1 MNLQKLLYKV
11 SFVKI
16 VGTTNIEVADIVFD
30 SRKVKSASLFVA
42 LKGTKS
48 DGHDYIL
55 QTINS
60 GAKVIVLEDIPS
72 NLDDKITYIKV
83 EDSNFALGIIAA
95 NFYDNPSEKI
105 KLIGL
110 TGTNGKTTI
119 VSLLSQLFSI
129 MNVKVGMLS
138 TIQNKIID
146 KIIPSTHTTPD
157 ALQINFLLNEMIAQ
171 GCEYCFMEVSSH
183 SIAQGRI
190 SGLNFT
196 GSVFTNL
203 TQDHLDYHNSFAEY
217 RDVKKSFF
225 DRLPKSAFAL
235 TNKDDKNGI
244 KMLEGTKA
252 KKYTY
257 SLKSISN
264 YKCRVLENQFEG
276 MLLNINKVD
285 VWVKLIG
292 DFNAYNMISV
302 YAVANQ
308 FGFED
313 HEVLT
318 ALSMLISP
326 EGRFQYLQSEEK
338 ITAIVDYAHTDDAL
352 KNILANVN
360 NIRTNT
366 GTEQLITVVGCG
378 GDRDKTKRPLMA
390 AVACNLSNQVI
401 LTSDNPRSENPESI
415 IQDMML
421 ELDPIQQK
429 KVLVIIDR
437 KQAIKTA
444 CRLAKANDIVLV
456 AGKGH
461 EKYQEINGEKFPF
474 DDLEELKQSLN
485 IIKQ

>member
-1 MNLQKLLYKV
+1 
-11 SFVKI
+11 
-16 VGTTNIEVADIVFD
+16 
-30 SRKVKSASLFVA
+30 
-42 LKGTKS
+42 
-48 DGHDYIL
+48 
-55 QTINS
+55 
-60 GAKVIVLEDIPS
+60 PC
-72 NLDDKITYIKV
+72 
-83 EDSNFALGIIAA
+83 
-95 NFYDNPSEKI
+95 EKI
-105 KLIGL
+105 KLLGV

-119 VSLLSQLFSI
+119 VSLLTQLFSI
-129 MNVKVGMLS
+129 MNVKVGLLS

-157 ALQINFLLNEMIAQ
+157 ALQINFLLNEMVAQ

-183 SIAQGRI
+183 SISQGRI
-190 SGLNFT
+190 SGINFT
-196 GSVFTNL
+196 GGVFTNL

-225 DRLPKSAFAL
+225 DGLPKSAFAL
-235 TNKDDKNGI
+235 TNKDDKNGM

-252 KKYTY
+252 QKCTY
-257 SLKSISN
+257 SLKSVSD

-276 MLLNINKVD
+276 MLLSINKVD
-285 VWVKLIG
+285 IWVKLIG
-292 DFNAYNMISV
+292 DFNAYNLLSV

-308 FGFED
+308 FAFED

-318 ALSMLISP
+318 ALSMLTSP

-352 KNILANVN
+352 KNVLTTVN
-360 NIRTNT
+360 NIRANA
-366 GTEQLITVVGCG
+366 EQLITVVGCG

-401 LTSDNPRSENPESI
+401 LTSDNPRSENPDAI
-415 IQDMML
+415 IEDMMR
-421 ELDPIQQK
+421 ELDPIQRK

-444 CRLAKANDIVLV
+444 CRLAKTNDIILV

>member
-1 MNLQKLLYKV
+1 MNLQELLYKV

-16 VGTTNIEVADIVFD
+16 IGSTNVEVSDIAFD
-30 SRKVKSASLFVA
+30 SRKVKASSLFVA
-42 LKGTKS
+42 IKGTQS
-48 DGHDYIL
+48 DGHAYVS
-55 QTINS
+55 QTIES
-60 GAKVIVLEDIPS
+60 GAKVIVLENIPA
-72 NLDDKITYIKV
+72 NLDDNITYIKV
-83 EDSNFALGIIAA
+83 EYSNIALGIIAA

-105 KLIGL
+105 KLVGV

-119 VSLLSQLFSI
+119 VSLLTQLFSI
-129 MNVKVGMLS
+129 MSVKVGMLS

-171 GCEYCFMEVSSH
+171 GCEYCFIEVSSH
-183 SIAQGRI
+183 AISQGRT

-196 GSVFTNL
+196 GGIFTNL

-225 DRLPKSAFAL
+225 DLLPKSAFAL
-235 TNKDDKNGI
+235 TNKDDKNGL
-244 KMLEGTKA
+244 KMLEGTTAQKF
-252 KKYTY
+252 TY
-257 SLKSISN
+257 SLKSVSN

-276 MLLNINKVD
+276 MLLSINKVD

-292 DFNAYNMISV
+292 DFNAYNMLSV
-302 YAVANQ
+302 YAVANY
-308 FGFED
+308 FVFD
-313 HEVLT
+313 NYKVLT
-318 ALSMLISP
+318 ALSMLTSP
-326 EGRFQYLQSEEK
+326 EGRFQYLQSDEK

-352 KNILANVN
+352 KNVLATIND
-360 NIRTNT
+360 IRTN
-366 GTEQLITVVGCG
+366 TEQLITVVGCG

-401 LTSDNPRSENPESI
+401 LTSDNPRSESPDEI
-415 IQDMML
+415 IKDMISS
-421 ELDPIQQK
+421 LDPIQQK
-429 KVLVIIDR
+429 KILIIIDR

-444 CRLAKANDIVLV
+444 CLLANPNDIVLV

-461 EKYQEINGEKFPF
+461 EKYQEINGKKFPF

-485 IIKQ
+485 IITQ

>member
-1 MNLQKLLYKV
+1 MNLQELLYKV

-16 VGTTNIEVADIVFD
+16 IGTTNVEVIDIAFD
-30 SRKVKSASLFVA
+30 SRKVKATSLFVA
-42 LKGTKS
+42 LKGTQS
-48 DGHDYIL
+48 DGHTYIS
-55 QTINS
+55 QTINA
-60 GAKVIVLEDIPS
+60 GAKVIVLEDIPN
-72 NLDDKITYIKV
+72 NLDDNVTYIKV
-83 EDSNFALGIIAA
+83 QDSNIALGIIAA
-95 NFYDNPSEKI
+95 NFYDTPSEKI
-105 KLIGL
+105 KLVGV
-110 TGTNGKTTI
+110 TGANGKTTT
-119 VSLLSQLFSI
+119 VSLLTQLFSI

-138 TIQNKIID
+138 TIHNKIID
-146 KIIPSTHTTPD
+146 KIIPSTHTTAD

-183 SIAQGRI
+183 AISQGRI
-190 SGLNFT
+190 SGISFT
-196 GSVFTNL
+196 GGVFTNL
-203 TQDHLDYHNSFAEY
+203 TQDHLDYHNSFSEY

-225 DRLPKSAFAL
+225 DLLPKSAFAL
-235 TNKDDKNGI
+235 INKDDKNGM

-252 KKYTY
+252 QKCTY
-257 SLKSISN
+257 SLKSVSD
-264 YKCRVLENQFEG
+264 YKCRVLENHFEG
-276 MLLNINKVD
+276 MLLSINKVD
-285 VWVKLIG
+285 IWVKLIG
-292 DFNAYNMISV
+292 DFNAYNLLSV
-302 YAVANQ
+302 YVVANQ
-308 FGFED
+308 FAFED

-318 ALSMLISP
+318 GLSMLTSP

-352 KNILANVN
+352 KNVLATVN
-360 NIRTNT
+360 NMRTN
-366 GTEQLITVVGCG
+366 TEQLITVVGCG

-401 LTSDNPRSENPESI
+401 LTSDNPRSENPDAI
-415 IQDMML
+415 IEDMIQ
-421 ELDPIQQK
+421 ELDPVQKK

-444 CRLAKANDIVLV
+444 CRIANANDIVLV

>member
-1 MNLQKLLYKV
+1 MNLQELLYKV

-16 VGTTNIEVADIVFD
+16 IGTTNIEVVDIAFD
-30 SRKVKSASLFVA
+30 SRKVKATSLFVA
-42 LKGTKS
+42 LKGTQS
-48 DGHDYIL
+48 DGHTYIS
-55 QTINS
+55 QTINA
-60 GAKVIVLEDIPS
+60 GAKVIVLEDMPLK
-72 NLDDKITYIKV
+72 LDDNITYIKV
-83 EDSNFALGIIAA
+83 EDSNIALGIIAA

-105 KLIGL
+105 KLVGV

-119 VSLLSQLFSI
+119 VSLLTQLFSI

-183 SIAQGRI
+183 AISQGRV
-190 SGLNFT
+190 SGIHFT
-196 GSVFTNL
+196 GGVFTNL
-203 TQDHLDYHNSFAEY
+203 TQDHLDYHNSFSEY
-217 RDVKKSFF
+217 RDVKKLFF
-225 DRLPKSAFAL
+225 DLLPKSAFAL
-235 TNKDDKNGI
+235 TNKDDKNGM

-252 KKYTY
+252 QKCTY
-257 SLKSISN
+257 SLKSVSD

-276 MLLNINKVD
+276 MLLSINKVD
-285 VWVKLIG
+285 IWVKLIG
-292 DFNAYNMISV
+292 DFNAYNLLSV

-308 FGFED
+308 FAFED

-318 ALSMLISP
+318 ALSMLTSP

-352 KNILANVN
+352 KNVLTTVN
-360 NIRTNT
+360 NIRANA
-366 GTEQLITVVGCG
+366 EQLITVVGCG

-401 LTSDNPRSENPESI
+401 LTSDNPRSENPDAI
-415 IQDMML
+415 IEDMMQ
-421 ELDPIQQK
+421 ELDPVQKK

-444 CRLAKANDIVLV
+444 CRLAKTNDIILV

>member
-1 MNLQKLLYKV
+1 MNLQELLYKV
-11 SFVKI
+11 GFVKI
-16 VGTTNIEVADIVFD
+16 IGTTNVEVIDIAFD
-30 SRKVKSASLFVA
+30 SRKVKVGSLFVA
-42 LKGTKS
+42 LNGTQF
-48 DGHDYIL
+48 DGHSYVS
-55 QTINS
+55 QTIEA
-60 GAKVIVLEDIPS
+60 GAKVIVLEDMPTI
-72 NLDDKITYIKV
+72 LDDNITYIKV
-83 EDSNFALGIIAA
+83 KDSNIALGIIAA

-105 KLIGL
+105 KIVGV

-119 VSLLSQLFSI
+119 VSLLTQLFSI

-146 KIIPSTHTTPD
+146 KIFPSTHTTPD

-183 SIAQGRI
+183 AISQDRI

-196 GSVFTNL
+196 GGVFTNL

-217 RDVKKSFF
+217 RDVKKLFF
-225 DRLPKSAFAL
+225 DVLPKSAFAL

-252 KKYTY
+252 QQYTY
-257 SLKSISN
+257 SLKSVSN

-292 DFNAYNMISV
+292 DFNAYNMLSV
-302 YAVANQ
+302 YAVASQ
-308 FGFED
+308 FDFED
-313 HEVLT
+313 HDVLT
-318 ALSMLISP
+318 ALSMLTSP
-326 EGRFQYLQSEEK
+326 EGRFQYLQSVEK

-352 KNILANVN
+352 KNILTTVN
-360 NIRTNT
+360 NIRTN
-366 GTEQLITVVGCG
+366 TEQLITVVGCG
-378 GDRDKTKRPLMA
+378 GDRDKAKRPLMA

-401 LTSDNPRSENPESI
+401 LTSDNPRSENPDAI
-415 IQDMML
+415 IEDMMRD
-421 ELDPIQQK
+421 LDPVQKK

-437 KQAIKTA
+437 IQAIKTA
-444 CRLAKANDIVLV
+444 CRLANTNDIVLV

-474 DDLEELKQSLN
+474 DDVEELKQSLN
-485 IIKQ
+485 IIQQ

>member
-1 MNLQKLLYKV
+1 MV
-11 SFVKI
+11 
-16 VGTTNIEVADIVFD
+16 DIAFD
-30 SRKVKSASLFVA
+30 SRKVKATSLFVA
-42 LKGTKS
+42 LKGTQS
-48 DGHDYIL
+48 DGHTYIS
-55 QTINS
+55 QTINA
-60 GAKVIVLEDIPS
+60 GAKVIVLEDMPLK
-72 NLDDKITYIKV
+72 LDDNITYVKV
-83 EDSNFALGIIAA
+83 EDSNIALGIIAA

-105 KLIGL
+105 KLVGV

-119 VSLLSQLFSI
+119 VSLLTQLFSI

-138 TIQNKIID
+138 TIHNKIID

-183 SIAQGRI
+183 AISQGRI
-190 SGLNFT
+190 SGISFT
-196 GSVFTNL
+196 GGVFTNL
-203 TQDHLDYHNSFAEY
+203 TQDHLDYHNSFSEY

-225 DRLPKSAFAL
+225 DGLPKSAFAL
-235 TNKDDKNGI
+235 TNKDDKNGM

-252 KKYTY
+252 QKCTY
-257 SLKSISN
+257 SLKSVSD

-285 VWVKLIG
+285 IWVKLIG
-292 DFNAYNMISV
+292 DFNAYNLLSV

-308 FGFED
+308 FAFED

-318 ALSMLISP
+318 GLSMLTSP

-352 KNILANVN
+352 KNVLTTVN
-360 NIRTNT
+360 NIRANA
-366 GTEQLITVVGCG
+366 EQLITVVGCG

-401 LTSDNPRSENPESI
+401 LTSDNPRSENPDAI
-415 IQDMML
+415 IEDMIQ
-421 ELDPIQQK
+421 ELDPVQKK

-444 CRLAKANDIVLV
+444 CRLANANDIVLV

>member
-1 MNLQKLLYKV
+1 MNLQDLLYKV
-11 SFVKI
+11 SVCKV
-16 VGTTNIEVADIVFD
+16 VGNTNIEVTDVAFD
-30 SRKVKSASLFVA
+30 SRKVKNNSLFVA
-42 LKGTKS
+42 VKGTQS
-48 DGHDYIL
+48 DGHAYVS
-55 QTINS
+55 QTIKS
-60 GAKVIVLEDIPS
+60 GATVIILEDMPTD
-72 NLDDKITYIKV
+72 LDDAITYIQV
-83 EDSNFALGIIAA
+83 EDTNTALGIIAA
-95 NFYDNPSEKI
+95 NFYDNPSERI
-105 KLIGL
+105 KLVGV

-119 VSLLSQLFSI
+119 VSLLTQLFSI

-183 SIAQGRI
+183 AIAQGRI

-196 GSVFTNL
+196 GGVFTNL
-203 TQDHLDYHNSFAEY
+203 TQDHLEYHNSFAEY

-225 DRLPKSAFAL
+225 DLLPKSAFAL
-235 TNKDDKNGI
+235 TNKDDKNGM
-244 KMLEGTKA
+244 KMLEGTKSQ
-252 KKYTY
+252 KYTY
-257 SLKSISN
+257 SLKSVSN

-292 DFNAYNMISV
+292 DFNAYNMLSV

-318 ALSMLISP
+318 ALSMLKSP

-352 KNILANVN
+352 KNVLATVN
-360 NIRTNT
+360 NIRTN
-366 GTEQLITVVGCG
+366 TEQLITVVGCG
-378 GDRDKTKRPLMA
+378 GDRDKAKRPLMA

-401 LTSDNPRSENPESI
+401 LTSDNPRSENPDAI
-415 IQDMML
+415 IEDMIQ
-421 ELDPIQQK
+421 ELDPVQQK

-444 CRLAKANDIVLV
+444 CRLASANDIVLV

-474 DDLEELKQSLN
+474 DDIEELKQSLN

>member
-1 MNLQKLLYKV
+1 MNLQELLYKV

-16 VGTTNIEVADIVFD
+16 IGSTNVEVADIAFD
-30 SRKVKSASLFVA
+30 SRKVKAASLFVA
-42 LKGTKS
+42 LKGTQS
-48 DGHDYIL
+48 DGHIYIS
-55 QTINS
+55 QTIIA
-60 GAKVIVLEDIPS
+60 GAKVIVLEDMPA
-72 NLDDKITYIKV
+72 NLDDNITYIKV
-83 EDSNFALGIIAA
+83 LDSNIALGIIAA

-105 KLIGL
+105 KLVGV

-119 VSLLSQLFSI
+119 VSLLTQLFSI

-183 SIAQGRI
+183 AIAQGRI

-196 GSVFTNL
+196 GGVFTNL

-225 DRLPKSAFAL
+225 DILPKSAFAL
-235 TNKDDKNGI
+235 TNKDDRNGM
-244 KMLEGTKA
+244 KMLEGTNA
-252 KKYTY
+252 QQNTY
-257 SLKSISN
+257 SLKSVSN

-292 DFNAYNMISV
+292 DFNAYNMLSV

-318 ALSMLISP
+318 ALSMLKSP

-352 KNILANVN
+352 KNVLATVN
-360 NIRTNT
+360 NIRTN
-366 GTEQLITVVGCG
+366 TEQLITVVGCG
-378 GDRDKTKRPLMA
+378 GDRDKAKRPLMA

-401 LTSDNPRSENPESI
+401 LTSDNPRSENPDAI
-415 IQDMML
+415 IEDMIQ
-421 ELDPIQQK
+421 ELDPVQQK

-444 CRLAKANDIVLV
+444 CRLASANDIVLV